1 MREHRNLNLKDTEFK
16 PKDRN
21 SFDSHIQNGVSH
33 IELNYKVNEGKAVFY
48 SILFIFFLKILFIY
62 S

>member
-48 SILFIFFLKILFIY
+48 SILFIYFF
-62 S
+62 